1 MQPRTRVVPSTPQ
14 TAVRPRESIRCER
27 ENTLTIAGGTQY
39 AQEQYA
45 TQSISVANARR
56 VLCTQCATESVR
68 GECCKIILLVAVI
81 L

>member
-45 TQSISVANARR
+45 TQSISVANTRR
-56 VLCTQCATESVR
+56 VLCVPSAPQRA
-68 GECCKIILLVAVI
+68 
-81 L
+81 

>member
-14 TAVRPRESIRCER
+14 TAVRPRESITCER

-45 TQSISVANARR
+45 TQSISVANTRG
-56 VLCTQCATESVR
+56 VLCVPSTPQ
-68 GECCKIILLVAVI
+68 GERKGRMLL
-81 L
+81 